1 MGLIKRMSNMFR
13 AKVNSRLD
21 EIENPI
27 ELLDQKLKDM
37 ENSLNKAKLSSA
49 QVLGSVY
56 EIKKNMESAKKT
68 SLEFDEKVKLAL
80 NKNNEELA
88 KKALEKKLEAE
99 NTYKNLEKSYK
110 TASIKAETI
119 KKKLI
124 DLENEIKKTRI
135 YRDEAAARYNNA
147 EASKK
152 INEILTNIDS
162 ENNKISIDD
171 IEKTI
176 QKKEAISRGLEDLKE
191 LNSLDKEFEE
201 LDKIDLDKEL
211 EKYKQN

>member
-88 KKALEKKLEAE
+88 KKALEKKLEAD

>member
-88 KKALEKKLEAE
+88 KKALEKKLEAD

-135 YRDEAAARYNNA
+135 YRDEPAARYNNA